1 MECFALAPKL
11 VGKHVTTTG
20 QKGKGCQRPKTS
32 VIISNRNK
40 NYDMCIKLDGV
51 GPVENRPSND

>member
-20 QKGKGCQRPKTS
+20 QKGKGCQRPITSILNNYYFQQKQKTMTCLL
-32 VIISNRNK
+32 N
-40 NYDMCIKLDGV
+40 
-51 GPVENRPSND
+51 